1 MLSRPKEWSVEGPA
15 RALALAIV
23 LSAATVLVGACG
35 SPSVPSPST
44 SGTCRASYQAWVDNA
59 SSLNRP
65 GTDVTAALVA
75 GEGLERRVFESCSLA
90 EAERLNLEI
99 LVEYQPGIAEPLI
112 KPDMKSFAEIE
123 CVDESPLLDGTRLCA
138 EVGH

>member
-1 MLSRPKEWSVEGPA
+1 MLSRPKESSV
-15 RALALAIV
+15 ALAFAVV
-23 LSAATVLVGACG
+23 LSGGTILVVACG
-35 SPSVPSPST
+35 SPTAPSPAA

-75 GEGLERRVFESCSLA
+75 GEELERRVFESCSLA

-99 LVEYQPGIAEPLI
+99 LVEYGPGITEPLI

>member
-1 MLSRPKEWSVEGPA
+1 M
-15 RALALAIV
+15 ALALAIV
-23 LSAATVLVGACG
+23 LSAAAILVVACA
-35 SPSVPSPST
+35 SSTAPSPSA
-44 SGTCRASYQAWVDNA
+44 SGTCPATYQAWVDNA

-65 GTDVTAALVA
+65 GTDVTAVLVA
-75 GEGLERRVFESCSLA
+75 SEGLERRVFESCSLA
-90 EAERLNLEI
+90 EAEQLNLEI

-123 CVDESPLLDGTRLCA
+123 CVDESPLLDDTRLCA

>member
-1 MLSRPKEWSVEGPA
+1 ML
-15 RALALAIV
+15 LC
-23 LSAATVLVGACG
+23 AASVLVAACG
-35 SPSVPSPST
+35 SPSPPSPSV

-75 GEGLERRVFESCSLA
+75 ADGLERHVFEACGLA
-90 EAERLNLEI
+90 EVEKLNLEI
-99 LVEYQPGIAEPLI
+99 LVEYQPGIQEPLV
-112 KPDMKSFAEIE
+112 KPDMRTFAEVE

>member
-1 MLSRPKEWSVEGPA
+1 MLA
-15 RALALAIV
+15 RAIV
-23 LSAATVLVGACG
+23 LSASAVLAVACS
-35 SPSVPSPST
+35 SPTAPSPSA
-44 SGTCRASYQAWVDNA
+44 SGTCRVSFQAWVDNA

-90 EAERLNLEI
+90 EAEQLNLEI
-99 LVEYQPGIAEPLI
+99 LVEYQPGITEPLI
-112 KPDMKSFAEIE
+112 KPDMKTFAEIE
-123 CVDESPLLDGTRLCA
+123 CVDELPLLDGTRLCA

>member
-1 MLSRPKEWSVEGPA
+1 
-15 RALALAIV
+15 
-23 LSAATVLVGACG
+23 
-35 SPSVPSPST
+35 
-44 SGTCRASYQAWVDNA
+44 
-59 SSLNRP
+59 
-65 GTDVTAALVA
+65 VTAVLVA

-90 EAERLNLEI
+90 EAEQLNLEI
-99 LVEYQPGIAEPLI
+99 LVEYGPGITEPLI